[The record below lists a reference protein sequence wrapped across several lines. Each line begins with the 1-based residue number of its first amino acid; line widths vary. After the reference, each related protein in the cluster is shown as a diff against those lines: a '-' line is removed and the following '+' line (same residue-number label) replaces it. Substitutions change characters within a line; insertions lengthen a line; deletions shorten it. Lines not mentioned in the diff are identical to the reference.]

1 MLADAIRPHEPE
13 EGKATQL
20 ERATALREAFHHYLS
35 PVYGFLPSHVPLD
48 TVPEPFR
55 VFRDTCVELPHRYN
69 VYEEGAS
76 VRPWLESLFGEW
88 DPALSPHLE
97 ALEGMELD
105 TLMTCT
111 SILAHAYRWEVMPPR
126 QANYYLKHIDLPE
139 GLLVPWT
146 IMARKLEVPRVGN
159 TYHVVLN
166 NWKLKTRPAGSQF
179 VNAELKDENL
189 DILFT
194 WLLPPVARELR
205 AFMLTAT
212 ETEARGVPVMN
223 TLIRLVGAAAEGNS
237 AEVVMLLERLNE
249 ELDDMG
255 LVFAT
260 YMRLK
265 NMTPDHFLTVVQP
278 TFIWGFD
285 DGEGK
290 LEGPSAPQLGLFQ
303 SIDSVFGVSFA
314 SPMGQLTRHSRM
326 YMPKRHRQFM
336 SYMDQIT
343 DIVPRFI
350 AASRDPRMTAAFN
363 GCVKSM
369 QRWRNIHKQRAAMYM
384 KGGPQTAGREYFS
397 SGLVVDNSGD
407 RLTLFEGK
415 MNERI
420 QETLERLIPPGQGS
434 TLGLAAPA
442 ATHQHLAKAAAE
454 TSAPSEKPARV
465 ARCPFGGGSSGS
477 DSADPPG

>member
-1 MLADAIRPHEPE
+1 MLANAVRMHDSE
-13 EGKATQL
+13 ERKAPPL
-20 ERATALREAFHHYLS
+20 ERAEALREAFHHYLS
-35 PVYGFLPSHVPLD
+35 PDYGFLPSRVPLD

-55 VFRDTCVELPHRYN
+55 VFLDTCVELPHRYN
-69 VYEEGAS
+69 VYAEGAT

-88 DPALSPHLE
+88 DPALTEHLE

-105 TLMTCT
+105 TLMTCA

-166 NWKLKTRPAGSQF
+166 NWKLKTRRAGDEYL
-179 VNAELKDENL
+179 NADLEDENL
-189 DILFT
+189 DLLFN
-194 WLLPPVARELR
+194 WLLPPVASQLR

-212 ETEARGVPVMN
+212 ETEARGVPVLR
-223 TLIRLVGAAAEGNS
+223 TLIRLVGATAEGNT
-237 AEVVMLLERLNE
+237 AEVLALLDQLND
-249 ELDDMG
+249 ELDHMS

-260 YMRLK
+260 YMRLR

-290 LEGPSAPQLGLFQ
+290 LEGPSAPQLGIFQ
-303 SIDSVFGVSFA
+303 SIDSVLGIRFA
-314 SPMGQLTRHSRM
+314 SPMGQLTRHSRR

-336 SYMDQIT
+336 SYMDRIT
-343 DIVPRFI
+343 DIVPDFI
-350 AASRDPRMTAAFN
+350 LASKDPRLTASFN
-363 GCVKSM
+363 GCLRSM
-369 QRWRNIHKQRAAMYM
+369 HRWRNIHKQRAAMYM
-384 KGGPQTAGREYFS
+384 KGGSQTLGREYFS
-397 SGLVVDNSGD
+397 SGLVVDDSGD
-407 RLTLFEGK
+407 RLTLFECK

-420 QETLERLIPPGQGS
+420 QETAERLIPMS
-434 TLGLAAPA
+434 HCT
-442 ATHQHLAKAAAE
+442 
-454 TSAPSEKPARV
+454 APSIAPPAPMPQHAAKVAEKPSGSSEKSGSV
-465 ARCPFGGGSSGS
+465 GGCPFGGAAAGGNAGQPS
-477 DSADPPG
+477 

>member
-1 MLADAIRPHEPE
+1 MLANAVRTHDSE
-13 EGKATQL
+13 EGKAPPL
-20 ERATALREAFHHYLS
+20 ERAAALREAFHCYLS
-35 PVYGFLPSHVPLD
+35 PEHGFLPSCVPLD

-55 VFRDTCVELPHRYN
+55 VFRDTCIELPHRYN

-88 DPALSPHLE
+88 DPALTEHVE

-105 TLMTCT
+105 TLMTCA

-159 TYHVVLN
+159 TFHVVLN
-166 NWKLKTRPAGSQF
+166 NWKLKTRRAGSEYA
-179 VNAELKDENL
+179 VTDLKDENL

-194 WLLPPVARELR
+194 WLLPPVASELR

-212 ETEARGVPVMN
+212 ETEARGVPVMRS
-223 TLIRLVGAAAEGNS
+223 LIRLVGAAAEGNS
-237 AEVVMLLERLNE
+237 AEVVTRLEQLNE
-249 ELDDMG
+249 ELDRMS

-260 YMRLK
+260 YMRLR

-285 DGEGK
+285 DGEGR
-290 LEGPSAPQLGLFQ
+290 LEGPSAPQLGIFQ
-303 SIDSVFGVSFA
+303 SIDSVFGIRFA
-314 SPMGQLTRHSRM
+314 SPMGELTRHSRR

-343 DIVPRFI
+343 DIVPGFVL
-350 AASRDPRMTAAFN
+350 ASKDPRMTGAFN
-363 GCVKSM
+363 GCIKSM

-384 KGGPQTAGREYFS
+384 KGGPETVGRQYFS
-397 SGLVVDNSGD
+397 SGLVVDDSGD
-407 RLTLFEGK
+407 RLTLFESK

-420 QETLERLIPPGQGS
+420 QETAERLIPMG
-434 TLGLAAPA
+434 PA
-442 ATHQHLAKAAAE
+442 ATSCLTPPASMQQHAAKGATE
-454 TSAPSEKPARV
+454 PSGSSEKSGFV
-465 ARCPFGGGSSGS
+465 GGCPFGGAAAGG
-477 DSADPPG
+477 GNV